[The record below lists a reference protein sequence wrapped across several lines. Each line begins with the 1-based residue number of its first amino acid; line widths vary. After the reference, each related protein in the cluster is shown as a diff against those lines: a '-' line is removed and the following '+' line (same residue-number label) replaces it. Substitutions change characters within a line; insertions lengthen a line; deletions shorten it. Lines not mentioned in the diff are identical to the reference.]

1 VRIFDSGKYSLGGKL
16 QKRMFKSDLKEV
28 FMNKQI
34 GLILLV
40 AGVALLIWGISMT
53 GSFSSEVSR
62 AFTGS
67 PTDKTVTVLIAGG
80 ICTALGAY
88 QLSKK
93 G

>member
-1 VRIFDSGKYSLGGKL
+1 
-16 QKRMFKSDLKEV
+16 MFKSDLKEV

-88 QLSKK
+88 QLSRK

>member
-1 VRIFDSGKYSLGGKL
+1 
-16 QKRMFKSDLKEV
+16 
-28 FMNKQI
+28 MNKQT

-40 AGVALLIWGISMT
+40 VGVALLIWGISMT
-53 GSFSSEVSR
+53 DSFQSKISR

-67 PTDKTVTVLIAGG
+67 PTDKTMTVLIAGG

-93 G
+93 GR

>member
-1 VRIFDSGKYSLGGKL
+1 
-16 QKRMFKSDLKEV
+16 
-28 FMNKQI
+28 MNKQI

-40 AGVALLIWGISMT
+40 AGIALLVWGVSMT
-53 GSFSSEVSR
+53 RSFQSKISR

-67 PTDKTVTVLIAGG
+67 PTDKTMAVLIAGG

-93 G
+93 GR

>member
-1 VRIFDSGKYSLGGKL
+1 
-16 QKRMFKSDLKEV
+16 
-28 FMNKQI
+28 MNKQI

-40 AGVALLIWGISMT
+40 VGIALLIWGISMT
-53 GSFSSEVSR
+53 DSFQSKISR

-67 PTDKTVTVLIAGG
+67 PTDKTITVLIAGG

-93 G
+93 GR

>member
-1 VRIFDSGKYSLGGKL
+1 MRGDPVTSYGELHIQKQSQGG
-16 QKRMFKSDLKEV
+16 V
-28 FMNKQI
+28 MNKQI

-40 AGVALLIWGISMT
+40 AGVGLLIWGISMT
-53 GSFSSEVSR
+53 GSFSSKMSR

-88 QLSKK
+88 QLSRK

>member
-1 VRIFDSGKYSLGGKL
+1 
-16 QKRMFKSDLKEV
+16 
-28 FMNKQI
+28 MNKQI
-34 GLILLV
+34 GLILLIV
-40 AGVALLIWGISMT
+40 GIALLIWGVSMT
-53 GSFSSEVSR
+53 DSFQSRVSR

-93 G
+93 GR

>member
-1 VRIFDSGKYSLGGKL
+1 
-16 QKRMFKSDLKEV
+16 
-28 FMNKQI
+28 MNKQI

-53 GSFSSEVSR
+53 GSFQSKISR

-67 PTDKTVTVLIAGG
+67 PTDKTMAVLIAGG

-93 G
+93 GR